1 MPVAVVAS
9 AGTVNQGAIDP
20 IAALADV
27 AEAHGTWLHVDGA
40 YGLFGVLDPRI
51 SDRLRRP
58 RARRRS
64 AAVDPHK
71 WLAVPVGVGAAYV
84 RDRRLLAR
92 TFTMEPTEYIDG
104 AFVSPVGAALAVRRA
119 RHAAP
124 RLRARADEPV
134 ARRAGLGRARARS
147 APRACAS
154 AWCATARSPA
164 AWRSSSRPTRGWSCS
179 STPTL
184 SICTFRY
191 VAPGLAP
198 RQLDDLNARIASE
211 LRAEGR
217 VVPST
222 TTIAGAYAIRPCFIN
237 PRTTPAEIDELAA
250 SVAAARRRAGPRLT
264 RPVAG

>member
-1 MPVAVVAS
+1 M
-9 AGTVNQGAIDP
+9 
-20 IAALADV
+20 
-27 AEAHGTWLHVDGA
+27 
-40 YGLFGVLDPRI
+40 
-51 SDRLRRP
+51 
-58 RARRRS
+58 
-64 AAVDPHK
+64 AVDPHK

-104 AFVSPVGAALAVRRA
+104 AFVSPVGARSPYDALGTPHHDFALELTSPSRGALVWAVLAEIGAEGMRERVVRHCSFARRLA
-119 RHAAP
+119 ELVEADP
-124 RLRARADEPV
+124 RLE
-134 ARRAGLGRARARS
+134 LLS
-147 APRACAS
+147 A
-154 AWCATARSPA
+154 
-164 AWRSSSRPTRGWSCS
+164 
-179 STPTL
+179 PTL

-250 SVAAARRRAGPRLT
+250 SVRRLGDALAGD
-264 RPVAG
+264 